1 MSLAI
6 DARLAFGDNWQ
17 RTFGAHCFLALQ
29 NPTPMT
35 ELQTKLEWRYA
46 TKKMDPAKAVPQE
59 KVDRIL
65 EAVRLAPSSSG
76 LQPYEV
82 LVVTSAAVRE
92 QIKPIAWGQAQIT
105 EGSHLL
111 VFAAWD
117 NYTADRINQMFDF
130 TNAQRGGST
139 EAGDAYR
146 KNLLA
151 SYTVRDPQVN
161 FEHAARQAYIGLGV
175 ALVAAAFEEVDSTP
189 MEGFDPKA
197 LDQILNLSE
206 RGLRSVA
213 IMPLGYREADKD
225 WLVNLPKVRRPSAE
239 FVTEV
244 K

>member
-1 MSLAI
+1 
-6 DARLAFGDNWQ
+6 
-17 RTFGAHCFLALQ
+17 
-29 NPTPMT
+29 MT
-35 ELQTKLEWRYA
+35 ELQNKLQWRYA
-46 TKKMDPAKAVPQE
+46 TKKMNPAKAVPQE

-82 LVVTSAAVRE
+82 IVVTSAEVRE
-92 QIKPIAWGQAQIT
+92 KIKPVAYGQAQVT

-117 NYTADRINQMFDF
+117 NYTADRINQMFDY

-197 LDQILNLSE
+197 LDQLLNLSE

-225 WLVNLPKVRRPSAE
+225 WLVNQPKVRRPIAE
-239 FVTEV
+239 FVTPV
-244 K
+244 H